1 MVFTIVNTIALTL
14 ATGHKHLILNKW
26 SNPKTFHTLAFQ
38 PSKGRNS
45 EVLASTIATATE
57 TCGDYCSIRIRSK
70 HAMTRSQTL
79 ARSHSP
85 DEYWKSYY
93 RIRIVCDTIAIVNT
107 IATIAQAYYNVVTA
121 SFIRQWASSTIMVFD
136 LQYLV

>member
-1 MVFTIVNTIALTL
+1 MPRKLNFKGFVNWIAKAYVCMYVNVLLTGVL
-14 ATGHKHLILNKW
+14 HQQYAGLQQHLILSKW
-26 SNPKTFHTLAFQ
+26 SNPKTFRTLAYQ

-45 EVLASTIATATE
+45 EPDLLEVLAFTIATATE
-57 TCGDYCSIRIRSK
+57 TCGDYCSIRMRSR

-93 RIRIVCDTIAIVNT
+93 RIRIECGTIAIVNT
-107 IATIAQAYYNVVTA
+107 IATIAQA
-121 SFIRQWASSTIMVFD
+121 
-136 LQYLV
+136 

>member
-1 MVFTIVNTIALTL
+1 MIVNTITIVEVPLHLPL
-14 ATGHKHLILNKW
+14 ATGHKHFILNKW

-45 EVLASTIATATE
+45 EPDLLEVLASTIATATE
-57 TCGDYCSIRIRSK
+57 TCGTYCPIRMRSK

-85 DEYWKSYY
+85 DEYWKSCY
-93 RIRIVCDTIAIVNT
+93 RIRIVCGTIAIVNT
-107 IATIAQAYYNVVTA
+107 IATIAQA
-121 SFIRQWASSTIMVFD
+121 
-136 LQYLV
+136 